1 VWEHALSHHTFSG
14 TLAVITQDFL
24 LQVELKE
31 KLKHYEDR
39 DPTVLKALGEKVN
52 FAIEHACRWGL
63 NLSSVR

>member
-1 VWEHALSHHTFSG
+1 MLTAQG
-14 TLAVITQDFL
+14 
-24 LQVELKE
+24 ELKE

-52 FAIEHACRWGL
+52 FAMEHACRWGL